1 MLYIVYV
8 IYSIFT
14 GLKMNPVL
22 GANLILP
29 NKVKL
34 KPTLEND
41 YEIIDKRNLNRIF
54 N

>member
-1 MLYIVYV
+1 
-8 IYSIFT
+8 
-14 GLKMNPVL
+14 MNPVL
-22 GANLILP
+22 RANLTLP

-34 KPTLEND
+34 KPPLQNN